1 MKMDPV
7 VEDGDEIDPV
17 IEDGDE
23 MERRWLWGGLIEEV
37 E

>member
-1 MKMDPV
+1 MINEGYMDNNGDEVDPV

-23 MERRWLWGGLIEEV
+23 MERR
-37 E
+37 

>member
-1 MKMDPV
+1 MKVTWITMEMKMDPV

-23 MERRWLWGGLIEEV
+23 MERR
-37 E
+37 